1 MTIFKEEKKIM
12 ILFFTGTGNSAY
24 IAGKISQTTGDRVVS
39 MNDKIKAGDCRKV
52 ECDEKLVVVVPT
64 YAWRILYCNVSSSES

>member
-1 MTIFKEEKKIM
+1 M

-52 ECDEKLVVVVPT
+52 ECD
-64 YAWRILYCNVSSSES
+64 

>member
-1 MTIFKEEKKIM
+1 M

-39 MNDKIKAGDCRKV
+39 MNEKIKAGDCRKV

-64 YAWRILYCNVSSSES
+64 YAWRILYRNVSSSES